1 MGRYVLKRLLLLVPT
16 IVAIILINFT
26 LVQFVPGGPIE
37 QIISKLTVG
46 NVSTTSNITGGG
58 DMSASAA
65 SNSSLAE
72 NYGIDPELLKDLE
85 RQFGFDKPLH
95 QRFFTMLSGYLVFDF
110 GVSYF
115 QDVSVLDLILER
127 LPVSM
132 SLGLWALLIIY
143 GVSVPLGVRKAV
155 RDGTRFDV
163 ISSSIIFI
171 GYAVPGFLFAI
182 LLLVLFAGGGYLE
195 IFPLRGLVSENWYAM
210 SWPDRIADYLW
221 HLCLP
226 LIALTIG
233 GFATLTM
240 LTKNSFLEELGKQ
253 FVLTARAKG
262 LRESQVLYSHVFR
275 NAMLVVIAGFP
286 SAFVA
291 ILFTGS
297 LLIEIIFSIDGM
309 GLLTYDAIIKRD
321 YPIMFGNV
329 YILTLVGLFMHLV
342 SDLIYVFVDPR
353 IDFESR

>member
-1 MGRYVLKRLLLLVPT
+1 MGRYIAKRLLLLVPT
-16 IVAIILINFT
+16 IIAIVLINFT

-46 NVSTTSNITGGG
+46 NISTTANVTGGG
-58 DMSASAA
+58 DVGADASATDA
-65 SNSSLAE
+65 LSD
-72 NYGIDPELLKDLE
+72 NYGLDPELLEDLE

-95 QRFFTMLSGYLVFDF
+95 ERFFTMLSGYVVFDF

-115 QDVSVLDLILER
+115 QDVPVLELILER

-143 GVSVPLGVRKAV
+143 GVSIPLGVRKAV

-163 ISSSIIFI
+163 AASSLIFV

-182 LLLVLFAGGGYLE
+182 VLLVLFAGGGYLE

-210 SWPDRIADYLW
+210 SWSDRILDYLW

-253 FVLTARAKG
+253 FVLTARSKG
-262 LRESQVLYSHVFR
+262 LNERQVMYGHVFR

-329 YILTLVGLFMHLV
+329 YILTLVGLLMHLL
-342 SDLIYVFVDPR
+342 SDLIYVLVDPR
-353 IDFESR
+353 IDFETR

>member
-1 MGRYVLKRLLLLVPT
+1 MGRYIAKRLLLLVPT
-16 IVAIILINFT
+16 IIAIVLINFT

-46 NVSTTSNITGGG
+46 NISTTANVTGGG
-58 DMSASAA
+58 DVGADASATDA
-65 SNSSLAE
+65 LSD
-72 NYGIDPELLKDLE
+72 NYGLDPELLEDLE

-95 QRFFTMLSGYLVFDF
+95 ERFFTMLSGYVVFDF

-115 QDVSVLDLILER
+115 QDVPVLELILER

-143 GVSVPLGVRKAV
+143 GVSIPLGVRKAV

-163 ISSSIIFI
+163 ATSSLIFV

-182 LLLVLFAGGGYLE
+182 VLLVLFAGGGYLE

-210 SWPDRIADYLW
+210 SWSDRILDYLW

-253 FVLTARAKG
+253 FVITARSKG
-262 LRESQVLYSHVFR
+262 LNERQVMYGHVFR

-329 YILTLVGLFMHLV
+329 YILTLVGLLMHLL
-342 SDLIYVFVDPR
+342 SDLIYVLVDPR
-353 IDFESR
+353 IDFETR

>member
-1 MGRYVLKRLLLLVPT
+1 MGRYLIKRLVLLVPT
-16 IVAIILINFT
+16 IIAIVLINFA

-58 DMSASAA
+58 DMGADASASNA
-65 SNSSLAE
+65 LAD

-85 RQFGFDKPLH
+85 KQFGFDKPLH
-95 QRFFTMLSGYLVFDF
+95 LRFFDMLSGYLVFDF

-115 QDVSVLDLILER
+115 QDVAVLDLILQR
-127 LPVSM
+127 LPVSI

-143 GVSVPLGVRKAV
+143 GVSVPLGVSKAV

-163 ISSSIIFI
+163 LTSSLIFV

-195 IFPLRGLVSENWYAM
+195 IFPLRGLVSENWHAM
-210 SWPDRIADYLW
+210 SWPDRIVDYLW

-226 LIALTIG
+226 LTALTIG

-253 FVLTARAKG
+253 FVLTARSKG
-262 LRESQVLYSHVFR
+262 LHDGQVLYGHVFR

-286 SAFVA
+286 AAFVA

-329 YILTLVGLFMHLV
+329 YIFTLIGLLMHLL

-353 IDFESR
+353 IDFETR

>member
-16 IVAIILINFT
+16 IIAIILINFT

-58 DMSASAA
+58 DMSASAS

-95 QRFFTMLSGYLVFDF
+95 ERFFNMLSGYLVFDF

-262 LRESQVLYSHVFR
+262 LRESQVLYGHVFR

-329 YILTLVGLFMHLV
+329 YILTLVGLFTHLV